1 MNDDG
6 NENKPSPAPETN
18 GNTHHNNA
26 PARRWHKVMQSP
38 NKLGRPKS
46 PKTIAEVREL
56 AREKTGAM
64 IEFLSKTALNAKAP
78 YNARVTAAI
87 EVLNRGWGR
96 PHQSMDLNHGVQ
108 DGLAEFLEQIDGRH
122 KIRTIEGTTVG
133 PALEVKQ
140 SLLDHEQGGQQGPV
154 QAQLGPGESSE

>member
-1 MNDDG
+1 MTD
-6 NENKPSPAPETN
+6 ETNKNTAATTEETN
-18 GNTHHNNA
+18 GDTHK
-26 PARRWHKVMQSP
+26 PARWHSGMQSP
-38 NKLGRPKS
+38 NPAGRPKA
-46 PKTIAEVREL
+46 PKTVAEVREL

-78 YNARVTAAI
+78 FNARVAAAI

-108 DGLAEFLEQIDGRH
+108 DGLAAFLEQIDGRH

-140 SLLDHEQGGQQGPV
+140 SLLDHEQGGQQDSV